1 MIGGVVWQGSHRAS
15 TGPASGI
22 VLEGNVAASQLPSDG
37 PAEPATLH
45 VASFNIHGGRGT
57 DGVCDLS
64 RIAGLVRGFDFI
76 GLNEVHG
83 SGTSGPEPQVALLG
97 RDLHQQWLFAPT
109 ERRWW
114 HDHFG
119 NGALTNLPVSRWYRI
134 PLPSTQAR
142 GFRNLIWF
150 AVLWRG
156 QTINVLVTHLDRQ
169 VDRELQ
175 LQQVLALFQSLSPPA
190 LLLGDL
196 NTTRADPV
204 LAGFLKTSGAID
216 LVGPPADP
224 GNDDGRIDWIL
235 SRGLERVAAGSV
247 VNGASDH
254 PFVWAEVRLP
264 DAIPDSRPEDDENRR

>member
-1 MIGGVVWQGSHRAS
+1 
-15 TGPASGI
+15 
-22 VLEGNVAASQLPSDG
+22 
-37 PAEPATLH
+37 

-57 DGVCDLS
+57 DGVRDLS

-83 SGTSGPEPQVALLG
+83 PGESGPEPQVALLG

-119 NGALTNLPVSRWYRI
+119 NGALTNLPVSSWNRI
-134 PLPSTQAR
+134 PLPSTQRR
-142 GFRNLIWF
+142 GFRNLVWF
-150 AVLWRG
+150 AVPWQG
-156 QTINVLVTHLDRQ
+156 QSLNVVVTHVDRQ
-169 VDRELQ
+169 ADRELQ
-175 LQQVLALFQSLSPPA
+175 LRHVLAWFHSLSPPA

-204 LAGFLKTSGAID
+204 LAAFLKTSGAID

-224 GNDDGRIDWIL
+224 GNDDGRIDWIF
-235 SRGLERVAAGSV
+235 SRGLVRVAAGSV
-247 VNGASDH
+247 ANEASDH
-254 PFVWAEVRLP
+254 PLVWAEVR
-264 DAIPDSRPEDDENRR
+264 IPAGSPESPPADGQNRR